1 MGRVYMIRENPIDGT
16 KPKIHHTAFI
26 AEDVVIIGNVE
37 IGAYAN
43 IWYGAT
49 LRGDHGHLVIG
60 ENTSIQENCVIHTE
74 PGTEII
80 IGSNIIIGH
89 MAVVHGP
96 GSVGD
101 NCTVGLHSTIL
112 QGANLA
118 EGCILAGG
126 SVLRGDTEKFCLYA
140 GIPAEKKK
148 FYGEERIEMAQIAA
162 ADYVK
167 TGQEFK
173 NKGYGQ
179 NILKEF
185 LKR

>member
-179 NILKEF
+179 NIPKEF